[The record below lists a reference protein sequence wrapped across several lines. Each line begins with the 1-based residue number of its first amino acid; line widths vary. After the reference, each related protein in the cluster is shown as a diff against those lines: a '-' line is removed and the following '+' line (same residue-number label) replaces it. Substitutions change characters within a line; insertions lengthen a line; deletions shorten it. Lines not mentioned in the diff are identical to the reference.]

1 MKKTIH
7 VTAIDT
13 ATLWLNE
20 DNEFECLHDEGTHVE
35 TVEVDTMRNGEHDTY
50 EVRIYVCDT
59 CDAEV
64 DGDPDADRAD
74 ALADMQIME
83 ALGK

>member
-1 MKKTIH
+1 MKI
-7 VTAIDT
+7 AIKETET
-13 ATLWLNE
+13 ATWQLNE
-20 DNEFECLHDEGTHVE
+20 DNEFECTHDAGSTVE

-50 EVRIYVCDT
+50 EQRIYVC
-59 CDAEV
+59 V
-64 DGDPDADRAD
+64 DPDCEAELDGSPDEDRAD